1 MPVIDGARLRASRAC
16 RSDRPGTPGCGAIDR
31 DVNPGGAVRDP
42 AVRRPSAAGARLL
55 VATIAA
61 GACAVVGAT
70 RVFAQPEAAYETAL
84 AEVTLPAGPV
94 GRVTF
99 PPWAGCTP
107 VSLPAS
113 PCTIDLVERAE
124 VSLDALVRA
133 AADAAPVAVN
143 GRPIVDETGF
153 ISPDAQSA
161 WSLRPDGRS
170 VTRCGVASRLPAPEH
185 RRIAA
190 ARDAGH

>member
-1 MPVIDGARLRASRAC
+1 MTRGMPVIDGSRIADT
-16 RSDRPGTPGCGAIDR
+16 DRPGTPGCGAIDR
-31 DVNPGGAVRDP
+31 DVNPRDAVLGA
-42 AVRRPSAAGARLL
+42 AVRRPP
-55 VATIAA
+55 AA
-61 GACAVVGAT
+61 GACAVSGAT
-70 RVFAQPEAAYETAL
+70 RVFAQPEAAYETVL

-94 GRVTF
+94 GRVSF

-113 PCTIDLVERAE
+113 PRTIDLVERAE
-124 VSLDALVRA
+124 VLLDALVRA
-133 AADAAPVAVN
+133 AADAAPVVVN

-161 WSLRPDGRS
+161 WSPRPDGRS

-190 ARDAGH
+190 AWDACH

>member
-1 MPVIDGARLRASRAC
+1 MTRGMPVI
-16 RSDRPGTPGCGAIDR
+16 DRPGTPGRGAIDR
-31 DVNPGGAVRDP
+31 DVNPRDAVLGA
-42 AVRRPSAAGARLL
+42 AVRRPPVGARALI
-55 VATIAA
+55 AAIAA
-61 GACAVVGAT
+61 GACAAAGAT
-70 RVFAQPEAAYETAL
+70 RVFEQPDAAYETAL
-84 AEVTLPAGPV
+84 AEVMLPAGPV
-94 GRVTF
+94 GRVSF

-113 PCTIDLVERAE
+113 PRTIDLVERAE
-124 VSLDALVRA
+124 VLLDALVRA
-133 AADAAPVAVN
+133 AAAPVVVN

-153 ISPDAQSA
+153 ISPGAQSA
-161 WSLRPDGRS
+161 WSPRPDGRS